1 MISRDVL
8 PQLSHEDK
16 MDLAQIRREAFA
28 MPVHNPAYPRP
39 PFRFVNR
46 EYFIISY
53 ETDPDALRAIVP
65 EPLTP
70 ENNLVHYEFIRM
82 PDSSGFGDYT
92 ESGQVVSVR
101 DPQGRLGNYTHS
113 MYLDDEGPIAGGREI
128 WGFPKKLARPV
139 LAVDGNDTLLGT
151 LDYGTQRI
159 ATGTM
164 GYKHHV
170 LNNEDERRK
179 LADTPNYLLKVIPH
193 VDGSA
198 RICELVRFYLRDVTV
213 HGAWSGP
220 AAIELHPHAL
230 APVADLP
237 VRRVVGARHVI
248 ADLTL
253 DIGEVAYDYLAE
265 SAGHAN
271 AAAST
276 RQTGLDERE
285 AELA

>member
-1 MISRDVL
+1 
-8 PQLSHEDK
+8 
-16 MDLAQIRREAFA
+16 MDLSSIRQCAFA

-39 PFRFVNR
+39 PFRFLNR

-53 ETDPDALRAIVP
+53 ETDMDVLRAIVP

-70 ENNLVHYEFIRM
+70 ENALVHYEFIRM

-92 ESGQVVSVR
+92 ESGQVISVR
-101 DPQGRLGNYTHS
+101 DQQGRLGNYTHS

-128 WGFPKKLARPV
+128 WGFPKKLAHPR
-139 LAVDGNDTLLGT
+139 LGVDGNDTLLGT

-164 GYKHHV
+164 GYKHRPLDLEV
-170 LNNEDERRK
+170 ERCK

-193 VDGSA
+193 VDGTV

-213 HGAWSGP
+213 LGAWSGP
-220 AAIELHPHAL
+220 AALELHSHAL
-230 APVADLP
+230 APIADLP

-248 ADLTL
+248 ANLTL
-253 DIGEVAYDYLAE
+253 DVGEVAFDYLAPEAVLE
-265 SAGHAN
+265 SPCE
-271 AAAST
+271 ASAKSS
-276 RQTGLDERE
+276 RE
-285 AELA
+285 ASPKSPADARGLAVNR

>member
-1 MISRDVL
+1 
-8 PQLSHEDK
+8 
-16 MDLAQIRREAFA
+16 MDIEKIRREAFA

-53 ETDPDALRAIVP
+53 ETDPDALREIVP
-65 EPLTP
+65 EPLKP

-101 DPQGRLGNYTHS
+101 DPQGRLANYTHS

-151 LDYGTQRI
+151 LDYGTQRV

-164 GYKHHV
+164 GYKHHM
-170 LNNEDERRK
+170 LNIEDERRK

-213 HGAWSGP
+213 LGAWSGP

-248 ADLTL
+248 ANLTL
-253 DIGEVAYDYLAE
+253 DIGEVAYDYLADTRVSE
-265 SAGHAN
+265 SADE
-271 AAAST
+271 AA
-276 RQTGLDERE
+276 LV
-285 AELA
+285 